1 MDYKALNASDKSTIT
16 KLINAKI
23 ALDDAKK
30 AYDELVDKALDI
42 AKNNGT
48 ITKGYTKVIYTPQG
62 EYTTLDTSKVKSE
75 LPDLYAKYSKVV
87 NRKEA
92 LKVLL

>member
-1 MDYKALNASDKSTIT
+1 MEYQALNTSDKNTIT

-30 AYDELVDKALDI
+30 EYDKLVNKALDI

-48 ITKGYTKVIYTPQG
+48 ITKGYAKVIYTPQS
-62 EYTTLDTSKVKSE
+62 EYTTLDTTRVKSD

>member
-1 MDYKALNASDKSTIT
+1 MDYKALNANDKSTIT
-16 KLINAKI
+16 KLINAKM
-23 ALDDAKK
+23 ALDNAKK

-48 ITKGYTKVIYTPQG
+48 ITKEYAKVIYTPSS
-62 EYTTLDTSKVKSE
+62 EYTTLDTTKVKSE

-87 NRKEA
+87 NRKESI
-92 LKVLL
+92 KVLL

>member
-1 MDYKALNASDKSTIT
+1 MEYKALNTSDKTVIT

-48 ITKGYTKVIYTPQG
+48 ITKGYAKVIYTPQG
-62 EYTTLDTSKVKSE
+62 EYITLDTTKVKNE

-87 NRKEA
+87 NRKESI
-92 LKVLL
+92 KVLL